1 MILHLQASVP
11 PIAHSQNMQ
20 IHETLSIQSKRDN
33 QLTVNNAPVN
43 EYKAQN
49 LDMQSNRVDIAAQSP
64 RVAKARLCPVR
75 AIVI

>member
-1 MILHLQASVP
+1 MKLAP
-11 PIAHSQNMQ
+11 
-20 IHETLSIQSKRDN
+20 SKAKDN

-64 RVAKARLCPVR
+64 RVANAKLCPVR